1 MRTEERNQAVKK
13 MEVKI
18 ANFQRKLQL
27 IDKDL
32 TVELGLRGEVL
43 GLLNPVVKYKDT
55 EILEAIKFY
64 GIEQPR
70 LFVGFDNIP
79 LDKAG
84 VYANA
89 MIMFGKFMG
98 ENKEYWKDY

>member
-1 MRTEERNQAVKK
+1 MQIEERKKVVK
-13 MEVKI
+13 EIEAKI
-18 ANFQRKLQL
+18 ADFQRELQL

-32 TVELGLRGEVL
+32 TVELGQRGEVL

-89 MIMFGKFMG
+89 MIMLGKFMG
-98 ENKEYWKDY
+98 ENKEDWKDY

>member
-1 MRTEERNQAVKK
+1 MRTKERNQAVKK

-32 TVELGLRGEVL
+32 TVKLGRRGEELGS
-43 GLLNPVVKYKDT
+43 LNPVVKYKDT

-70 LFVGFDNIP
+70 LFVDFYNIP

-89 MIMFGKFMG
+89 MTALGKFMG
-98 ENKEYWKDY
+98 ENKEDWRDH